1 MAFTKKTKQT
11 KHGVVGTRQQETI
24 WQAITDTNSH
34 IIVEA
39 RAGTGK
45 TYTIIEALKRL
56 PVGIEAKFVCF
67 NKAIA
72 DELSL
77 KVPSHVE
84 ACTLHSLG
92 NRALRNTYPK
102 IKLDRYKTDTI
113 LQEITY
119 SKKNIPL
126 NIAVSKLV
134 SFCKA
139 NLVDGKDQ
147 ELLSDLILEYD
158 ITIQRSL
165 LTDVYDLVPKVLA
178 ESMFANKYGMDFDDM
193 IYLPLALGV
202 NIPKVDL
209 LFVDEAQDLNKSQQE
224 LAIRA
229 GKRLVL
235 VGDPKQAIY
244 AFRGADSKSMVNME
258 QMLVDNRTDNQFC
271 SIYPLTVTRRCPRS
285 IVTIANTLV
294 NDLEA
299 LPDAPE
305 GDTYT
310 IAPTA
315 FLDTLAVK
323 DMVLCR
329 VNAPLVR
336 TAYELIRRDTPVRI
350 QGRDFGQGLT
360 KLINRLAK
368 DDTVHSL
375 LAYLRNWHEKEATKI
390 RTSKKYPDKYLE
402 ALDDKFNCIYY
413 LCEGLE
419 SVRDVI
425 ARIEKLFSDTASKDS
440 VLLSSVH
447 RAKGLETDRVFILSP
462 ELMPHPMAKTE
473 TDKQGELNVLY
484 VAITRAKK
492 ELFFIGSV
500 PSPLKVHNGK
510 LIKPY
515 QSSE

>member
-11 KHGVVGTRQQETI
+11 KHGVVGTHQQETI
-24 WQAITDTNSH
+24 WQAITDTDSH

-45 TYTIIEALKRL
+45 TFTIIEALKRL
-56 PVGIEAKFVCF
+56 PVSVEAKFVCF

-92 NRALRNTYPK
+92 NRALRNIYPS

-113 LQEITY
+113 LETLTAGQR
-119 SKKNIPL
+119 KNIPL

-139 NLVDGKDQ
+139 NLLDGKDP

-165 LTDVYDLVPKVLA
+165 LTDVYDLVPRVLV
-178 ESMFANKYGMDFDDM
+178 ESMFASKYGMDFDDM
-193 IYLPLALGV
+193 IYLPLALGI

-229 GKRLVL
+229 GQRLVL

-244 AFRGADSKSMVNME
+244 AFRGADSNSMGNMYDA
-258 QMLVDNRTDNQFC
+258 LANRHELGCYTF
-271 SIYPLTVTRRCPRS
+271 PLTITRRCPKS

-294 NDLEA
+294 DDLEA

-305 GDTYT
+305 GNAYT

-315 FLDTLAVK
+315 FLDVLAVK

-350 QGRDFGQGLT
+350 QGKDFGQGLT
-360 KLINRLAK
+360 KLINRLSK
-368 DDTVHSL
+368 SDQTTDL
-375 LAYLRNWHEKEATKI
+375 LAALRDWHEKESTKI
-390 RTSKKYPDKYLE
+390 RTAKKYPEKYLE
-402 ALDDKFNCIYY
+402 ALDDKFSCIFY

-419 SVRDVI
+419 SVRDVL
-425 ARIEKLFSDTASKDS
+425 ARIEKLFSDTASKES

-447 RAKGLETDRVFILSP
+447 RAKGLEAERVFILSP

-484 VAITRAKK
+484 VAITRTKK
-492 ELFFIGSV
+492 ELFFVGSI
-500 PSPLKVHNGK
+500 PSPLKGHNGK

-515 QSSE
+515 PDKS